1 VLIVQL
7 TNSDDVPVRLFRR
20 VDAEERVHSS
30 FLPPNRLQRPVRV
43 HTVLVEAI
51 FANHFAESFM

>member
-1 VLIVQL
+1 MLIVQL

-20 VDAEERVHSS
+20 VDAEKRVHSS
-30 FLPPNRLQRPVRV
+30 SATQSPQRPVRI

-51 FANHFAESFM
+51 FENHFAESFM